1 MASGVQTHSVGHTTK
16 IILRFPAWDFRASFT
31 PEKVSID
38 GSVEEGV
45 SIHPARRNSGFRQ
58 ALSGTF
64 LSVARV
70 PVRAAGRAGREGEAF
85 WRGPPAE
92 AESAAAGEDRR
103 LAGASPWRPGLAG
116 CLPSSPLPLPQ
127 ALPRRAQRSARPLG
141 PTRPGAARS
150 RGAGGECGC
159 RPPDSLLGPP
169 GPATMGAEWRG
180 GPGPWRSAAWG
191 SKPVLVAQALGLWIP
206 PGKLRWL
213 EAWRGSWPPPGALL
227 AWYLG
232 PLYPGKGVLGTRRL
246 NCSGVRS

>member
-150 RGAGGECGC
+150 RGAGG
-159 RPPDSLLGPP
+159 PLQW
-169 GPATMGAEWRG
+169 TM
-180 GPGPWRSAAWG
+180 
-191 SKPVLVAQALGLWIP
+191 
-206 PGKLRWL
+206 
-213 EAWRGSWPPPGALL
+213 
-227 AWYLG
+227 
-232 PLYPGKGVLGTRRL
+232 RR
-246 NCSGVRS
+246 